1 MYFLDLT
8 FFIYY
13 LILKYLQII
22 NVKFYIEFSEET
34 KILREK
40 IKLSFYRE
48 HSN

>member
-22 NVKFYIEFSEET
+22 NVKFYIVFLEET

-40 IKLSFYRE
+40 IKLSLYRE